1 MSTWA
6 KVFCIVVGV
15 GALML
20 LGSGLLLAAAIAHA
34 GMMTVEVHSSG
45 PDGNVDI
52 NLPLPAAVVPM
63 ALAGAKLAAGAE
75 LADARCHLGDWTPA
89 AAAALRELADTPDAV
104 LVDVQDHGD
113 SVHIAKHGDTL
124 TIEVE
129 ERGGDQVEVRLP
141 ADLLPRLADALD

>member
-1 MSTWA
+1 MSTLA

-20 LGSGLLLAAAIAHA
+20 LGSGLLLAAAVAHA
-34 GMMTVEVHSSG
+34 GIMTVEVHSSG
-45 PDGNVDI
+45 PDGDVDL
-52 NLPLPAAVVPM
+52 NLPLPAAVVPL
-63 ALAGAKLAAGAE
+63 ALGGVKLASGWSP
-75 LADARCHLGDWTPA
+75 ADVRCDLGDWTPA

-104 LVDVQDHGD
+104 LVDVQDRGD

-129 ERGGDQVEVRLP
+129 EHNGDQVEVRLP